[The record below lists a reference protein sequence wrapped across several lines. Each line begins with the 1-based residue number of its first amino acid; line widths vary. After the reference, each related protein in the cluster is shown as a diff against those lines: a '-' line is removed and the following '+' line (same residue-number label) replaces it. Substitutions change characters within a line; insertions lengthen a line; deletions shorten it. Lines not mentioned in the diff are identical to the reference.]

1 VSGSTAVSA
10 DTLLAAAL
18 RGAGQPGFVRYDG
31 FAAPSL
37 GGAML
42 EEAVGLARAAAAG
55 RDLAPTLLLE
65 ESQPGFVGREPEDF
79 VSKIFRLHRRG
90 PFRDFLTD
98 PRVLRILVEALGPD
112 VDCFLSQF
120 IFKNP
125 GAWGQ
130 PWHQDSHY
138 FPFEPA
144 RPIVALWLAVTEAT
158 LENGCLHV
166 LPGSQTEPVHAHV
179 PDARPGALFGYVE
192 IVDHDMRASTPC
204 LLSPG
209 DLVVFD
215 SHLMHRSTDNRSR
228 VLRAA
233 MVWHFAGPGTVDPG
247 LQLADGRRVA
257 NPVNDWMGVVRDGK
271 SVLSALDLESGSP
284 RL

>member
-1 VSGSTAVSA
+1 MSA
-10 DTLLAAAL
+10 GTLLAAAL
-18 RGAGQPGFVRYDG
+18 RGAGEPGFVRYDG

-37 GGAML
+37 GAVML
-42 EEAVGLARAAAAG
+42 EEVVGLARAAAAG
-55 RDLAPTLLLE
+55 RDLGPTLLLK

-90 PFRDFLTD
+90 PFRDFLAD
-98 PRVLRILVEALGPD
+98 PRVVRILVEALGPD

-144 RPIVALWLAVTEAT
+144 RPIVALWLAVSEAT
-158 LENGCLHV
+158 LVNGCLHV

-179 PDARPGALFGYVE
+179 PDARPGSLFGYVE
-192 IVDHDMRASTPC
+192 IVDHDMSASTPC

-209 DLVVFD
+209 DLMVFD
-215 SHLMHRSTDNRSR
+215 SHLMHRSTDNRSEA
-228 VLRAA
+228 LRAA
-233 MVWHFAGPGTVDPG
+233 MVWHFARPGTIDPG
-247 LQLADGRRVA
+247 LQLADGRQVA
-257 NPVNDWMGVVRDGK
+257 NPVNDWMGAVRDGK
-271 SVLSALDLESGSP
+271 SVLSA
-284 RL
+284 